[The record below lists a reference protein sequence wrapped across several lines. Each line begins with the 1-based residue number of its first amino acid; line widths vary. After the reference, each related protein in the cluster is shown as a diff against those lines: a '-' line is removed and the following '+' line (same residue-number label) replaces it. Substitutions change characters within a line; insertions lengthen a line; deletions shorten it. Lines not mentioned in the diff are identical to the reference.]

1 MFDYHSQSIV
11 ASLSHIASCITN
23 LVLFHSFICAVTDLN
38 DFIVWDPRSF
48 EQLVH
53 TRMPFPLS
61 TLYSIDE
68 CLVAAR
74 SGHLLF
80 LLPSSSDV
88 PSLEEK
94 ASSPCHEKR
103 DECQPLVVKEVPKEA
118 KEAMKE
124 EVKEARE
131 EKKEEVKVAKKE
143 EPTITNKNTAAT
155 TEHTAETSIPTHP
168 TETTSAFFV
177 RESDKGREVEG
188 SLLGRRSLVYSQH
201 LSSLRISPSARCSSL
216 TRECREY
223 LKKLPPRSI
232 EAENTEE
239 YLLSNRMLGLALFN
253 EEDIE
258 KYDRLARQRR
268 QESVAAEQEISA
280 TLRQKLSQLTHT
292 CVIDDA
298 EHALMGA
305 DRPGSCEF
313 KIGGKGDIPPPVP
326 RRESVREANDGS
338 VVANP
343 LLKTLFSQGKEQ
355 RKSRTPSEED
365 LGLFDV
371 TNYYSIDEIAE
382 LCEHSAKNQ
391 RRKDLPELPVSRS
404 QKPVDG
410 YSRLCLTTRRQ
421 SLLKKLFLNTMTDNE
436 EYRCVARMVS
446 RLMRKR
452 KGYEDLS
459 DSLNTPENLAK
470 LRSCLQSLNM
480 TFEEIDQILGDESD

>member
-80 LLPSSSDV
+80 LLPSSSDA

-103 DECQPLVVKEVPKEA
+103 DECQPLVVVKEVPKEA

-177 RESDKGREVEG
+177 REE
-188 SLLGRRSLVYSQH
+188 
-201 LSSLRISPSARCSSL
+201 
-216 TRECREY
+216 
-223 LKKLPPRSI
+223 
-232 EAENTEE
+232 
-239 YLLSNRMLGLALFN
+239 
-253 EEDIE
+253 
-258 KYDRLARQRR
+258 
-268 QESVAAEQEISA
+268 
-280 TLRQKLSQLTHT
+280 
-292 CVIDDA
+292 
-298 EHALMGA
+298 
-305 DRPGSCEF
+305 
-313 KIGGKGDIPPPVP
+313 
-326 RRESVREANDGS
+326 
-338 VVANP
+338 
-343 LLKTLFSQGKEQ
+343 
-355 RKSRTPSEED
+355 
-365 LGLFDV
+365 
-371 TNYYSIDEIAE
+371 
-382 LCEHSAKNQ
+382 
-391 RRKDLPELPVSRS
+391 
-404 QKPVDG
+404 
-410 YSRLCLTTRRQ
+410 
-421 SLLKKLFLNTMTDNE
+421 
-436 EYRCVARMVS
+436 
-446 RLMRKR
+446 
-452 KGYEDLS
+452 
-459 DSLNTPENLAK
+459 
-470 LRSCLQSLNM
+470 
-480 TFEEIDQILGDESD
+480 

>member
-1 MFDYHSQSIV
+1 MFDYHSQSVV
-11 ASLSHIASCITN
+11 ASLSHITSCITN
-23 LVLFHSFICAVTDLN
+23 LVLFHSFICAVTDSN

-53 TRMPFPLS
+53 TRMPFALS

-80 LLPSSSDV
+80 LLPSSSDA

-103 DECQPLVVKEVPKEA
+103 DECQPLVVVEEEK
-118 KEAMKE
+118 KEAM
-124 EVKEARE
+124 
-131 EKKEEVKVAKKE
+131 KEEVKVAKKE
-143 EPTITNKNTAAT
+143 ELTLTNKNTTAT
-155 TEHTAETSIPTHP
+155 AEHTAETSIPTHP
-168 TETTSAFFV
+168 TETTSALLV

-201 LSSLRISPSARCSSL
+201 LSSLRCSPSARCSSL

-313 KIGGKGDIPPPVP
+313 KIGGKGDAPPPVP

-391 RRKDLPELPVSRS
+391 RRKDLPELPASRS